1 MGTERWK
8 GKSRKSLT
16 NPKRTRRTRAESKT
30 WLTNS
35 RSKSRPTNDRPKK
48 LKNKLTPTL
57 ANSENFSTNLMNLK
71 NELIWP
77 NLLLTRCDPKPETPG
92 KQLFQRNRSKL
103 ITPTIHLPK

>member
-30 WLTNS
+30 WSTNC
-35 RSKSRPTNDRPKK
+35 RSKSRPTNDKPKK
-48 LKNKLTPTL
+48 LKNRLTPTL
-57 ANSENFSTNLMNLK
+57 ANSENFSTNLMSLK

-77 NLLLTRCDPKPETPG
+77 SLLLTRCDPKLETPG
-92 KQLFQRNRSKL
+92 KFYKNYKKYLHKL
-103 ITPTIHLPK
+103 